1 MLVGG
6 TLNDVEFLDGTCQ
19 EVFTDCNESS
29 DFTFQTQADATAA
42 SQALLDSVFLGVYD
56 TATSLTRG
64 CTELPPEDVTCHALT
79 PFGFQDALPMQM
91 NASNLTGLD
100 DLVTGPFSDTDTFRP
115 DLTWATWS
123 LSEVPEP
130 GSLALFSLGLLG
142 LGVVRRRAA

>member
-1 MLVGG
+1 
-6 TLNDVEFLDGTCQ
+6 
-19 EVFTDCNESS
+19 
-29 DFTFQTQADATAA
+29 
-42 SQALLDSVFLGVYD
+42 
-56 TATSLTRG
+56 
-64 CTELPPEDVTCHALT
+64 
-79 PFGFQDALPMQM
+79 MQM